1 MIQPR
6 ATALAAATALALT
19 ALIFAVLALLVRAGA
34 GFLVGPVI
42 GWFGMPG
49 TILLAQLPAVVLNT
63 PVLRDGG
70 GLGVMGL
77 ALMVAFVQLAVVL
90 GVVLYLRVF
99 RRR

>member
-1 MIQPR
+1 MIQLR

-34 GFLVGPVI
+34 GFLIGPVM
-42 GWFGMPG
+42 GFGMPG
-49 TILLAQLPAVVLNT
+49 AFLLAQLPAVVLNT

-90 GVVLYLRVF
+90 GVLLYLRVF